1 VKAIFG
7 AALGFRPVELLDL
20 IGGERVLASHRVTV
34 ELLHTL
40 LVGRLDTR
48 GSAFGGG
55 TSLHSGGVS
64 LRSTTLGCGTRPM
77 LGNGSP
83 LLGRSPLRRSSS
95 FWSRS
100 FFRLD
105 RALAVRR
112 LRLAIYCL
120 LQSHA
125 LINEM
130 LVDKVE

>member
-1 VKAIFG
+1 MKAIFG

-40 LVGRLDTR
+40 LVGRLDPR

-64 LRSTTLGCGTRPM
+64 LRSTTLGCGPRLSTRPM

-100 FFRLD
+100 FFFD
-105 RALAVRR
+105 WIALWQPVAY
-112 LRLAIYCL
+112 A
-120 LQSHA
+120 
-125 LINEM
+125 
-130 LVDKVE
+130 